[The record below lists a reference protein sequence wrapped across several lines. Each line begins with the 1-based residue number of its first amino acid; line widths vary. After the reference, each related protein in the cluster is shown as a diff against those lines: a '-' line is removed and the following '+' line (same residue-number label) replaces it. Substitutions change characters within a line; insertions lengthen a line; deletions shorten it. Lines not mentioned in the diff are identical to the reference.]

1 MRRIVLEPGR
11 SQLPDYTEVAH
22 EGISTKLAEWDAATA
37 EKENAKRTHT
47 ALEQTREQALWADAD
62 DDAQREAAGQPA
74 KRTRSHT
81 AEHDKKTEAA
91 AHNLRKATRL
101 EAIRFDALQEA
112 LDKHQAEWV
121 KEVDRE
127 DAMLNE
133 AWRDAIGAVREIADQ
148 RSRVRRVK
156 AMATGEPVPQTQ
168 ALVFEPRQ
176 VQGREWAT
184 QQGPDA
190 KPVVQ
195 VGDALDEL
203 EHLGEEPPEPPAKQS
218 EPTPPPRGI
227 GLNPVNAR
235 EHLQREDFAKAM
247 AANPAPERPSTLD
260 GTTPLSVT
268 ERQEII
274 ARGRERVA
282 REAAAR
288 SEAE

>member
-11 SQLPDYTEVAH
+11 RQLPNYTEVTQ
-22 EGISTKLAEWDAATA
+22 EGISTKLGEWDAETA
-37 EKENAKRTHT
+37 AKESAHRDHT
-47 ALEQTREQALWADAD
+47 ELVQTREQALWETAELEAD
-62 DDAQREAAGQPA
+62 DPAG
-74 KRTRSHT
+74 KRRRSSI
-81 AEHDKKTEAA
+81 AEHDDKTEKAA
-91 AHNLRKATRL
+91 QKVRVATVR
-101 EAIRFDALQEA
+101 ERRAFDALQQA

-121 KEVDRE
+121 EEVDRE
-127 DAMLNE
+127 SAMLDE

-184 QQGPDA
+184 LQGPDA

-195 VGDALDEL
+195 VGDAFDEL
-203 EHLGEEPPEPPAKQS
+203 EHLGEDPPEPSAQEPSAPA
-218 EPTPPPRGI
+218 PAPRGVS
-227 GLNPVNAR
+227 LNPVNAR
-235 EHLQREDFAKAM
+235 EHVERRELVQAA

-260 GTTPLSVT
+260 GTTALSVT

-274 ARGRERVA
+274 ARRRERVA

-288 SEAE
+288 EEVD